1 MSMGPVEY
9 MVVSFPG
16 NRFNGDLVPALS
28 ELVEKGIVNI
38 VDLAFIHKDE
48 AGNLT
53 VVEVENL
60 DNDLGVVFA
69 GLEGEVGDLL
79 NADDLLAEGH
89 LVPNNSTAAVIIWE
103 NVWATRFAAAVR
115 ESGGEVVDSGRI
127 PFDVVRAALD
137 YAGTAA

>member
-60 DNDLGVVFA
+60 DNDLGIVFA